1 MIDVLTT
8 HPREKI
14 GVVELKAD
22 EDTHL
27 PLQGLDYCSPV
38 AAPCAWRVPAL
49 RVFSGAGIG
58 KEPPWLLFLVD
69 ASLAPA
75 SYDRRLSR
83 YISPQIEWTVVG
95 IDERWRDGV
104 SPSLRASRD
113 DRIMHGFQSQENQ
126 PVLILLARLPADG
139 VHPPTVPGDTRCD
152 RLPARLRAGWFDLL
166 PTECGHVNQFSD

>member
-1 MIDVLTT
+1 MKIPICRCKGCTT
-8 HPREKI
+8 VR
-14 GVVELKAD
+14 GGTMRVASS
-22 EDTHL
+22 
-27 PLQGLDYCSPV
+27 SP
-38 AAPCAWRVPAL
+38 
-49 RVFSGAGIG
+49 AGIFRG
-58 KEPPWLLFLVD
+58 GNWQGTAIVVISGG

-104 SPSLRASRD
+104 SPSLRSSRD
-113 DRIMHGFQSQENQ
+113 DRIRHGFQSQENQ

-166 PTECGHVNQFSD
+166 PTECGHVNQFSDWPPGSAWHSSLGGNS

>member
-95 IDERWRDGV
+95 IERKMEGWGQPLAPR
-104 SPSLRASRD
+104 
-113 DRIMHGFQSQENQ
+113 QS
-126 PVLILLARLPADG
+126 G
-139 VHPPTVPGDTRCD
+139 
-152 RLPARLRAGWFDLL
+152 
-166 PTECGHVNQFSD
+166 